1 MSDERALTEK
11 LPEGSDGETVAK
23 IRVSAECPLATGTQ
37 LGRYRVLRP
46 LGAGGMGEV
55 YVAEDARLGRQV
67 AVKVIRGSTPLTPK
81 ARARF
86 EQEARAASALSHPN
100 IITIFDI
107 GDANEQPFIVMELLD
122 GRSLRELLRQGLPA
136 ADLFRLAT
144 QIADALSTSHERGI
158 VHRDLKPENV
168 FVTSEGN
175 AKILD
180 FGVARIRQN
189 AVDEDCVTDERL
201 TLQGSAIGTIGYMAP
216 EVIAGQPA
224 DFRSDIF
231 SFGAMLYEMAAGRR
245 AFAGSSPMDILAASL
260 REDPP
265 PLSTVRPD
273 LPNDLSVIVERS
285 MRKDPAARWAS
296 TRAVRDQVAALA
308 ASTQSGS
315 RPAQKTRALPRFEFP
330 VLGREAELAAI
341 RSMIIDERAR
351 LVSLTGAGG
360 SGKTR
365 LALTAAERLFEW
377 FGGRVFFVPLASVT
391 DPELVGAAIAQAVG
405 ATDPARAPLPAVIA
419 NLRSTENR
427 SLLVIDNFE
436 QVIDA
441 APILSELLTDCSEL
455 TILVTSREILHL
467 YAERN
472 IPVQPLPVPKQ
483 TEGSSTADVM
493 ASPAVTLFI
502 QRAKAV
508 NPSVPLDD
516 ANVSAI
522 AEICRRL
529 DGLPLAIEL
538 AAARTRL
545 MTPRAMLARIGESLK
560 LLTGGARDLPGR
572 HQTLRRTLDWSY
584 ELLPPAEQ
592 ALIRRLSVFAGS
604 FTLEQA
610 EAVADPFGRL
620 NIGIEDGI
628 GSLVD
633 KSLLVRKGEDDGEP
647 RFAMLGM
654 VRDYAAEQLAASDE
668 EHDARK
674 AHAAYYLVLAEEG
687 AQTAR
692 SGQNAVWLS
701 RLGREHDNLRA
712 ALEWTTTSGMTEW
725 GLRIAVGIFP
735 FWERSE
741 HLSEGRKRLD
751 ALLAQPSRG
760 LELLRARA
768 SFATSVLACIQND
781 FDVAT
786 ARAEESLAIYRALDD
801 RGGIAVTCNCLGV
814 IGTETRQ
821 LDKAV
826 DSLEESL
833 SVWKTIGDEAS
844 YARSLTNL
852 ARVRRLQGDHA
863 AASAMYVETESLF
876 RRIDDKASAS
886 WALNHRGDVA
896 RELGQLEEASN
907 HYSSALR
914 AFRELGDSWGI
925 ATSLADIGNLARR
938 KGLADEAA
946 AAYRESLEHF
956 GRLGHTRGI
965 ARVLEAMAVL
975 AADREQYE
983 DSLTLAGSASRI
995 RDVIGA
1001 PLPAEELAELDR
1013 ELDRAR
1019 NALAVEGARQPYQC
1033 GRCMGVGE
1041 AIAFALGA
1049 TRA

>member
-11 LPEGSDGETVAK
+11 LPTGGDGETVAK
-23 IRVSAECPLATGTQ
+23 IRVSAACPLATGTQ

-67 AVKVIRGSTPLTPK
+67 AVKVIRGSSPLTPQ

-122 GRSLRELLRQGLPA
+122 GRSLRERLRDELSV

-168 FVTSEGN
+168 FITSEGN

-189 AVDEDCVTDERL
+189 AVDEDRATDERL

-245 AFAGSSPMDILAASL
+245 AFRGSSPMDILAASL
-260 REDPP
+260 REEPP
-265 PLSTVRPD
+265 SLSTLRPD
-273 LPNDLSVIVERS
+273 LPSALSAIVETS
-285 MRKDPAARWAS
+285 MRKDPAGRWAS
-296 TRAVRDQVAALA
+296 TRALRDELAALA

-315 RPAQKTRALPRFEFP
+315 RPTQKTRALPRFEFP

-351 LVSLTGAGG
+351 LVTLTGAGG

-377 FGGRVFFVPLASVT
+377 FAARVFFVPLASVT

-405 ATDPARAPLPAVIA
+405 ATDPSRAPLPAVIA
-419 NLRSTENR
+419 NLRSTETR

-472 IPVQPLPVPKQ
+472 IPVQPLPLPRQ
-483 TEGSSTADVM
+483 AGASAADAM

-508 NPSVPLDD
+508 NPTVPLDD
-516 ANVSAI
+516 ANVAAI

-584 ELLPPAEQ
+584 ELLSSAEQ

-610 EAVADPFGRL
+610 EAVADPFGQL
-620 NIGIEDGI
+620 DIGIEDGI

-654 VRDYAAEQLAASDE
+654 VRDYAAERLAASGE
-668 EHDARK
+668 EHDSRK

-687 AQTAR
+687 AQTG

-712 ALEWTTTSGMTEW
+712 ALEWTTAAAMAEW

-751 ALLAQPSRG
+751 ALLALPATG
-760 LELLRARA
+760 LEVLRARA

-781 FDVAT
+781 YDVAT
-786 ARAEESLAIYRALDD
+786 ARAEESLAFYRALDD

-814 IGTETRQ
+814 IATETRQ
-821 LDKAV
+821 LEMAV
-826 DSLEESL
+826 RSLEESL
-833 SVWKTIGDEAS
+833 SVWKAIGDEAS

-863 AASAMYVETESLF
+863 AASAMYIETESVF
-876 RRIDDKASAS
+876 RRINDRTSAT

-896 RELGQLEEASN
+896 RELGDLEEASA

-938 KGLADEAA
+938 KGLDDDAA

-975 AADREQYE
+975 AADRGQYE
-983 DSLTLAGSASRI
+983 ESLTLAGSASRI

-1001 PLPAEELAELDR
+1001 PLPADELAELDR
-1013 ELDRAR
+1013 ELERAR
-1019 NALAVEGARQPYQC
+1019 TALAVEGARQPYQC

-1041 AIAFALGA
+1041 AIAYALA
-1049 TRA
+1049 TTTAR